1 MKKIFFYTA
10 LLSFSAFVMAD
21 CEYID
26 NGGKSS
32 KLDPS
37 NIPSGASVEAS
48 SVNALPSDVKAKLY
62 DGSMTKCVSCSK
74 NYIKCSK

>member
-1 MKKIFFYTA
+1 MKKFIFVS
-10 LLSFSAFVMAD
+10 LLVLSAISFAD

-26 NGGKSS
+26 SDGKSS
-32 KLDPS
+32 KLDPAKVP
-37 NIPSGASVEAS
+37 NGASVES
-48 SVNALPSDVKAKLY
+48 TSVNQLPADVKAKLY